1 MLEALGPGASSGSRQ
16 TQDLLVVV
24 HQRVEQ
30 FLCVASDGV
39 ANKTMESE
47 IIISDGVANKTV
59 DVTNRAS
66 IECLLACSTQSG
78 NQGIRFSESM
88 IAITWVD
95 EFLDPC

>member
-1 MLEALGPGASSGSRQ
+1 VLEALGPGASSGSGQ
-16 TQDLLVVV
+16 TQDLLIVV

-47 IIISDGVANKTV
+47 ISDGVANKTV

-78 NQGIRFSESM
+78 NQVIRFSESM
-88 IAITWVD
+88 IAITWAD

>member
-1 MLEALGPGASSGSRQ
+1 MLEALGPGASSGSGQ
-16 TQDLLVVV
+16 TQDLLIVV

-47 IIISDGVANKTV
+47 ISDGVANKTV

-66 IECLLACSTQSG
+66 SECLLACSTQSG

-88 IAITWVD
+88 IAITWAD